1 MQIRNWIHLFFF
13 LSFSFFFFSFIVAKF
28 KYLKLNYG
36 NKAREL
42 SVSSRNGKRERE
54 REIKRAFV
62 RRFTINI
69 LKRKMGRRYVNIGM

>member
-1 MQIRNWIHLFFF
+1 MQIKNWIHLFFF
-13 LSFSFFFFSFIVAKF
+13 FLFFFYSDKF

-42 SVSSRNGKRERE
+42 SVSSRERE
-54 REIKRAFV
+54 GKKERKRAFV

-69 LKRKMGRRYVNIGM
+69 LKRKMGHNVNIGM